1 MVSGITDNFENCR
14 LLVELLVILKILSE
28 CIQCPLGNVPEGI
41 GNPCKRPVGY
51 LGCQKVATSLLP
63 NDSLK
68 VLRGLPMSMQ
78 YNAVDAIRVPLRNFK
93 IKKRSSRANWYYIFQ
108 NVISLSP

>member
-28 CIQCPLGNVPEGI
+28 CIQCTLGNVLKGI

-51 LGCQKVATSLLP
+51 LGYRKVASSLLP
-63 NDSLK
+63 YDNLK
-68 VLRGLPMSMQ
+68 VFIRGLPMSMQ
-78 YNAVDAIRVPLRNFK
+78 YNAVDAIRVPLKNFK
-93 IKKRSSRANWYYIFQ
+93 F
-108 NVISLSP
+108 